1 MTNSET
7 TLKVERVKLGDVLY
21 VIEQKKAWL
30 NELIK
35 EREKE
40 QLDFKNEANTHM
52 ADYCQGRIDAYNFT
66 IQELDQTYNLIKLFN

>member
-1 MTNSET
+1 M
-7 TLKVERVKLGDVLY
+7 
-21 VIEQKKAWL
+21 
-30 NELIK
+30 IK

-66 IQELDQTYNLIKLFN
+66 IIELDQTYNLIKLFN